1 MTENIKIIKL
11 GSQTGNTCPS
21 TTSDANGQ
29 QNNSPAQELV
39 PEIARLF
46 TCYHQVYQPPKW
58 VGQREFQQ
66 AIYKYASRAK
76 VYYPSGANLAE
87 VKKLATQRE
96 PTNLGG
102 DKLYNRDRLVAEY
115 GYAESP
121 YQIGSPNIA
130 IFCRTPVIT
139 TRMISPAKV
148 KYANIL
154 SAIAPALDTQD
165 QPDYR
170 YLASD
175 PRQPKRNYKYACMM
189 AAAFRHI
196 RVCFLEGGFRRLIM
210 TGLGMGNFKCYAEE
224 LDIDAEHVFR
234 ECLFRG
240 LSDLFRSDTSNNYG
254 REMWLNC
261 IRTVVLREHIPAE
274 LRQQVV
280 LKALDIQ
287 TLIDNLSQAELD
299 ESLIINAWDPFS
311 MVGNGNAG
319 DISLDGYVGRIS
331 AAGVLSWPVTNPQI
345 QWQAD

>member
-1 MTENIKIIKL
+1 MSENIKIIKL
-11 GSQTGNTCPS
+11 GSESGNNSPS
-21 TTSDANGQ
+21 TTTNIGGQ
-29 QNNSPAQELV
+29 QNNLPEQELV
-39 PEIARLF
+39 PKIAKLF
-46 TCYHQVYQPPKW
+46 LCYLPGYQPPKW
-58 VGQREFQQ
+58 VGQQEFQQ
-66 AIYKYASRAK
+66 AIYKYANMAE

-87 VKKLATQRE
+87 VNKLATRRE

-121 YQIGSPNIA
+121 YKIGSPNIA
-130 IFCRTPVIT
+130 IFCRTPVLTGRVIT
-139 TRMISPAKV
+139 PDKV

-154 SAIAPALDTQD
+154 SAIAPALDTQE

-170 YLASD
+170 YLAGD

-196 RVCFLEGGFRRLIM
+196 RVCFLEGGYKRLIM

-224 LDIDAEHVFR
+224 LDIDAEHIFR

-240 LSDLFRSDTSNNYG
+240 LGDLFIPDSG

-261 IRTVVLREHIPAE
+261 TRAVVLRDHIPAE

-287 TLIDNLSQAELD
+287 TLIDNLKQSELD
-299 ESLIINAWDPFS
+299 TSLIINAWDPFS
-311 MVGNGNAG
+311 MVGNGNSG
-319 DISLDGYVGRIS
+319 DISLDGYIGRIS
-331 AAGVLSWPVTNPQI
+331 AVGVLSWPITNPQI
-345 QWQAD
+345 KWQAD